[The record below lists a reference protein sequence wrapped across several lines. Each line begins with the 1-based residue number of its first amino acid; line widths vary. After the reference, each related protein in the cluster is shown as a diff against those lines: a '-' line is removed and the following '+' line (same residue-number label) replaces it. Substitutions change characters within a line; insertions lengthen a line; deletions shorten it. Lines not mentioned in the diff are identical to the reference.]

1 MSYVTQNLL
10 KGETVEYSAT
20 IHWIAYFTAVFWSLV
35 GIILLLAHF
44 VVGVLPLLYAAFK
57 VLSILARELAVT
69 NKRVIGKTGLIR
81 RDSIELRHEKVETI
95 RVDQTILGRIL
106 GYGTGGT
113 TRHFVA
119 LNSRCPDTD
128 AGDGINP
135 PADTRLSEYLAA
147 CWIRKGNG

>member
-10 KGETVEYSAT
+10 KDETVEYSAT

-69 NKRVIGKTGLIR
+69 NKRVIGKTGVIR

-106 GYGTGGT
+106 GYGTVTVRGT
-113 TRHFVA
+113 GSSIFGLREISNPLKFRREV
-119 LNSRCPDTD
+119 DI
-128 AGDGINP
+128 AGDKP
-135 PADTRLSEYLAA
+135 SATTAFQPLQSV
-147 CWIRKGNG
+147 